1 VEVRTE
7 EFQDVQQ
14 RHTDLSAPLVDGS
27 VLHIE
32 IQGQNH
38 RDMPYREGMYCLMI
52 GHKYNC
58 KVRQVV
64 LYVGQAKMKMQD
76 RWDLGDSKVAYRLI
90 DIREFD
96 AEELLR
102 SERPGDL
109 ALAMLARGGTEKL
122 KEITRR
128 AADLSGPARIRA
140 LTQMI
145 LLSGLRG
152 LSGRLKMEM
161 KHMGSALIDVN
172 KNEILR
178 DFMEEAKAEGRAE
191 GRAEVLQEQ
200 LRTKFGRLPKWAE
213 ERISRGSAAQ
223 VQRWVRKILTAE
235 TLEGVLGKK

>member
-1 VEVRTE
+1 
-7 EFQDVQQ
+7 
-14 RHTDLSAPLVDGS
+14 
-27 VLHIE
+27 
-32 IQGQNH
+32 
-38 RDMPYREGMYCLMI
+38 
-52 GHKYNC
+52 
-58 KVRQVV
+58 
-64 LYVGQAKMKMQD
+64 MQD
-76 RWDLGDSKVAYRLI
+76 RWDLGDTRVAYRLI

-128 AADLSGPARIRA
+128 AADLRGPARIRA

-161 KHMGSALIDVN
+161 KNMGSALIDVN

-178 DFMEEAKAEGRAE
+178 DFVEEAKAEGHAEGLAKGHAEGRVE
-191 GRAEVLQEQ
+191 GRAEVLREQ
-200 LRTKFGRLPKWAE
+200 LGTKFGRLPKWAE

-223 VQRWVRKILTAE
+223 VQRWARKILTAE
-235 TLEGVLGKK
+235 TSEGVLGKK

>member
-1 VEVRTE
+1 
-7 EFQDVQQ
+7 
-14 RHTDLSAPLVDGS
+14 
-27 VLHIE
+27 
-32 IQGQNH
+32 
-38 RDMPYREGMYCLMI
+38 
-52 GHKYNC
+52 
-58 KVRQVV
+58 
-64 LYVGQAKMKMQD
+64 MQD
-76 RWDLGDSKVAYRLI
+76 RWDLGDTRVAYRLI

-140 LTQMI
+140 LTQSI

-161 KHMGSALIDVN
+161 KNMGSALIDVN

-178 DFMEEAKAEGRAE
+178 DFVEEARAEGHAEGLAE
-191 GRAEVLQEQ
+191 GRAEVLREQ

-223 VQRWVRKILTAE
+223 VQRWARKILTAE
-235 TLEGVLGKK
+235 TSEGVLGKK